1 MPIVVAA
8 AFDYC
13 AKSHT
18 TDEAD
23 GVHIKQA
30 KSQRKQKIINK
41 WMQISWR
48 GGYKKK
54 KNAHSYTDKSKAK

>member
-18 TDEAD
+18 TDEAV
-23 GVHIKQA
+23 GLHIKQA
-30 KSQRKQKIINK
+30 KSQRKLKIINK
-41 WMQISWR
+41 
-48 GGYKKK
+48 
-54 KNAHSYTDKSKAK
+54 